1 MNNQLFNLEKIKEL
15 TFPIEDLQAK
25 INELMEF
32 SKIIENNKRS
42 LIQNFTNKKFLA
54 QVEELTEILHDINVM
69 LAKISKNN
77 INKFLAL
84 QDKLIQKYK
93 AIFQENLKKLKL
105 NKDNIKN
112 IGLFLIENKKLSKII
127 DKVSY
132 IPSIGISQ
140 WLEILEVLNQ
150 NSLFLRTVKKIEIY
164 YQDKIKDKLKAE
176 LDRIPDDTNASI
188 ITDYEKAFQEDPALT
203 FREFLQDIDNKL
215 TFQELQVKK
224 EIIKKAKEKEELEKL
239 KMKQEEQKK
248 AYEDYLKL
256 SDREF
261 ERKMRKKSREKLTR
275 ITSGAKEK
283 KKLEISDEV
292 TEKIEKFKSQ
302 FEKKLEE
309 RYLIQEDEEKDP
321 IDLVRERKKKK
332 EKEYKKFKDHFKSI

>member
-54 QVEELTEILHDINVM
+54 QVEELTEILYDINVM

-188 ITDYEKAFQEDPALT
+188 ITDYEKAFQEDPTLT

-275 ITSGAKEK
+275 IISGAKEK

-302 FEKKLEE
+302 FEKKLEK

>member
-188 ITDYEKAFQEDPALT
+188 ITDYEKAFQEDPTLT

>member
-54 QVEELTEILHDINVM
+54 QVEELTEILHEINVI
-69 LAKISKNN
+69 LGKISKNN

-84 QDKLIQKYK
+84 QDNLIQKYK
-93 AIFQENLKKLKL
+93 ATFQENLKKLKL

-112 IGLFLIENKKLSKII
+112 IGLFLIENKKLSKIV
-127 DKVSY
+127 DKASY

-140 WLEILEVLNQ
+140 WIEILEVLNQ
-150 NSLFLRTVKKIEIY
+150 NSLFLRTVKKIEKY
-164 YQDKIKDKLKAE
+164 YQDIIKDKLKAE
-176 LDRIPDDTNASI
+176 LDRIPEDTNASI
-188 ITDYEKAFQEDPALT
+188 IADYEKAFQEDPTLT
-203 FREFLQDIDNKL
+203 FREFLQDIENRL

-283 KKLEISDEV
+283 KKLKISDEV